1 VTAPSESPS
10 ARGLVLRG
18 IVRSGLGDF
27 GFWLAKLEEHYRAKT
42 GMVLF
47 PGTLNLE
54 LAEPF
59 RMPDPPLRLEA
70 HEYGGTVSVSIL
82 PCRVLGRRAF
92 LLRTDANEQGTGHHP
107 RTLIEIATDVKLR
120 ATYGLEDG
128 DAVEVEL
135 EPCITGF
142 TR

>member
-1 VTAPSESPS
+1 MTAPSETPT
-10 ARGLVLRG
+10 APGLVLRG
-18 IVRSGLGDF
+18 TVRSGRGDF

-59 RMPDPPLRLEA
+59 RMPDHVLRLEA
-70 HEYGGTVSVSIL
+70 DEYGGTVSVSLIA
-82 PCRVLGRRAF
+82 CRVFGRSAF
-92 LLRTDANEQGTGHHP
+92 ILRTDANEQGTGHHP

-120 ATYGLEDG
+120 STYGLEDG
-128 DAVEVEL
+128 DAVDVEL
-135 EPCITGF
+135 EP
-142 TR
+142 TRSV